1 MESSIRFAII
11 KEDGHGSWSP
21 CTTYDITDPM
31 PFNADVEQLNYITK
45 YIELLD
51 TVFLV
56 LKKKPLSISESNPPM
71 SRTCADF
78 E

>member
-11 KEDGHGSWSP
+11 KEDGHESWSP
-21 CTTYDITDPM
+21 CTTYGGTNPM
-31 PFNADVEQLNYITK
+31 PYNADVGQLNYITK

-56 LKKKPLSISESNPPM
+56 LKKKPLSMSKANPPR
-71 SRTCADF
+71 SCADF